1 MKGRKVKWNK
11 GAYRLKVE
19 SWNIGTLH
27 SKSIKV
33 VKILRKKIS
42 INFVQ
47 ETKCVMSKTKDIDR
61 YKLWYSSSVRHRNG
75 INILIDE
82 ELKWR
87 VLKVD
92 RDNAILMSIKLVIGG
107 YLLNIIFFLSSANW
121 P

>member
-47 ETKCVMSKTKDIDR
+47 ETKCVMSKTKDTDR
-61 YKLWYSSSVRHRNG
+61 YKLWYSGSVRHRNEVG
-75 INILIDE
+75 ILLDE
-82 ELKWR
+82 ELRRR
-87 VLKVD
+87 VVE
-92 RDNAILMSIKLVIGG
+92 LM
-107 YLLNIIFFLSSANW
+107 
-121 P
+121 